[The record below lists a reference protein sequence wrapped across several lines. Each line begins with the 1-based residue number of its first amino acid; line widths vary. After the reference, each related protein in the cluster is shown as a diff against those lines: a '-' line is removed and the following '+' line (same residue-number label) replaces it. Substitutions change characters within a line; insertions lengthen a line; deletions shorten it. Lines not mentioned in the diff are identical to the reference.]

1 LKIDLN
7 AEINKNK
14 NAQEE
19 ITKLKNDLNT
29 EKNKNKILNNE
40 TTKLKNDLNAEINKN
55 KTLNDQITKLKNDF
69 TAEKNNK
76 NKLIEIN
83 EQLNK
88 EIKKLYDTQ
97 NSLKEKVYSNTDKDI
112 IQLYKTIDELKEKLS
127 RYPFELSKGEKLIS
141 VIFFSSDESML
152 HSIICKNTE
161 KFIKLEEKL
170 YNDFPEYSE
179 FDNLFM
185 VNGNRVNKFKTLDEN
200 KIQNSD
206 IIILSKNE
214 F

>member
-19 ITKLKNDLNT
+19 ITKLKKDLIS
-29 EKNKNKILNNE
+29 EKNKNKILNDEN
-40 TTKLKNDLNAEINKN
+40 TKFKNDLNTEINKN
-55 KTLNDQITKLKNDF
+55 KILNDQITKLKNDLN
-69 TAEKNNK
+69 AERN
-76 NKLIEIN
+76 N

-88 EIKKLYDTQ
+88 EIKKLNDAQ
-97 NSLKEKVYSNTDKDI
+97 NNIKEKVYSNTDKDI
-112 IQLYKTIDELKEKLS
+112 IKLYKTIDELKEKLS
-127 RYPFELSKGEKLIS
+127 RYPFEMSKGEKLIS
-141 VIFFSSDESML
+141 VIFFSSDENML
-152 HSIICKNTE
+152 HSIISKNTE

-179 FDNLFM
+179 SDNLFI
-185 VNGNRVNKFKTLDEN
+185 VNGNKVNKFKTLEEN
-200 KIQNSD
+200 KIQNNG

>member
-1 LKIDLN
+1 MKIDLN

-19 ITKLKNDLNT
+19 ITKLKKDLIS
-29 EKNKNKILNNE
+29 EKNKNKILNDEN
-40 TTKLKNDLNAEINKN
+40 TKFKNDLNTEINKN
-55 KTLNDQITKLKNDF
+55 KILNDQITKLKNDLN
-69 TAEKNNK
+69 AERN
-76 NKLIEIN
+76 N

-88 EIKKLYDTQ
+88 EIKKLNDAQ
-97 NSLKEKVYSNTDKDI
+97 NNIKEKVYSNTDKDI

-179 FDNLFM
+179 SDNLFI
-185 VNGNRVNKFKTLDEN
+185 VNGNKVNKFKTLEEN
-200 KIQNSD
+200 KIQNNG